1 MKRTRNVN
9 TPLKSNIRTVVLV
22 SLFSAVIAVCSLIYI
37 PFTVPFTMQLF
48 GVFCSFYLLGGKKG
62 TLSVLLYIFIGV
74 VGLPVF
80 AGFRGGFG
88 SLFDATG
95 GFITGFVFS
104 GLAYWLS
111 TKALRNEKYVKE
123 ISLLISLL
131 VCYIFGAGY
140 FALFYSRGEYLKSL
154 ASAIVT
160 CVLPFIIPDLLK
172 LILAIAVCRK
182 IEKHKIF

>member
-1 MKRTRNVN
+1 MMSARIKNLVKVAILVAVLAAGSQISIP
-9 TPLKSNIRTVVLV
+9 TPFLVPITLQILFVALVGFLLKTPSALATIFTYV
-22 SLFSAVIAVCSLIYI
+22 S
-37 PFTVPFTMQLF
+37 
-48 GVFCSFYLLGGKKG
+48 
-62 TLSVLLYIFIGV
+62 IGA

-111 TKALRNEKYVKE
+111 TKALKNNKYSKE

-131 VCYIFGAGY
+131 VCYIF
-140 FALFYSRGEYLKSL
+140 
-154 ASAIVT
+154 
-160 CVLPFIIPDLLK
+160 
-172 LILAIAVCRK
+172 
-182 IEKHKIF
+182 